1 MKREKALKTIKN
13 ILKKNGAIKIS
24 LFGSF
29 SRNEEK
35 QYSDIDV
42 LVKFNRN
49 MGYFEFIKIENEL
62 SENIGRKVDLV
73 TKEAINPFMI
83 DSIKRDEM
91 ILYETKI

>member
-1 MKREKALKTIKN
+1 MKREKTINTIKS

-35 QYSDIDV
+35 QCSDIDI

-62 SENIGRKVDLV
+62 SENIGRRVDLV
-73 TKEAINPFMI
+73 TEEAINPFMI
-83 DSIKRDEM
+83 DSIKKDEM
-91 ILYETKI
+91 LLYETK

>member
-1 MKREKALKTIKN
+1 MKREKALKTIKS

-73 TKEAINPFMI
+73 TEEAINPFMI
-83 DSIKRDEM
+83 DSIKKDEM